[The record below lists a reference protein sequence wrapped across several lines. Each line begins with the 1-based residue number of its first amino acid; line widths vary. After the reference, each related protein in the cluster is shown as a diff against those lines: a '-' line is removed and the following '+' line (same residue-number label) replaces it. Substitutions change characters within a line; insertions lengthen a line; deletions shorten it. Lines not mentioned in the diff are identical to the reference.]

1 VPGSADLAGPAEEGD
16 LPGVPDFVWG
26 EEPAEQPDSA
36 AGAAAA
42 EADEFAV
49 PSAFG
54 DAQSAESRWTWADSG
69 SEAAD
74 DVPGDRWDSG
84 TSGFAVSDEGAAA
97 AEPVPAASTEAGAEP
112 LTAAALPIG
121 EWEQSAATV
130 EVEEPATTVEEP
142 VSPAVELPV
151 ASSAL
156 NEVAD
161 RLDRIARSLRSGN
174 PADALDQGDPLQLL
188 ITGYALGYSEARK
201 GGGKQV

>member
-1 VPGSADLAGPAEEGD
+1 VPGSADFAGPAEEGD

-69 SEAAD
+69 SEAPD
-74 DVPGDRWDSG
+74 EVPGDRWDSG
-84 TSGFAVSDEGAAA
+84 TSGFAVSDEAEAAG
-97 AEPVPAASTEAGAEP
+97 EPMPAGSTEAGAEP

-142 VSPAVELPV
+142 VSPAVEVPV

-174 PADALDQGDPLQLL
+174 PVDALDQGDPLQLL

-201 GGGKQV
+201 GGGK